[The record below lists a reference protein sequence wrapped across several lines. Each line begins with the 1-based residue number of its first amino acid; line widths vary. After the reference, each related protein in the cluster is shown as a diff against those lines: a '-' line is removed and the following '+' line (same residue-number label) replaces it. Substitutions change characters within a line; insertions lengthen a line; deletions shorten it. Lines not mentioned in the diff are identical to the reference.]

1 MVPDFQISQDQQL
14 LKCKSIQKHDSC
26 SFMKRTVCKVSR
38 KIFKNNCKGV
48 LLQ

>member
-26 SFMKRTVCKVSR
+26 NFMKRTVFKVSG